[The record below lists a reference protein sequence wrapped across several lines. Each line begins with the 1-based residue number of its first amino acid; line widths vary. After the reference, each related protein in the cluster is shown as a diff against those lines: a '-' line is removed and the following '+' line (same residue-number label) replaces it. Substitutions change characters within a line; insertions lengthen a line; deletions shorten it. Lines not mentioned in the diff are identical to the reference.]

1 MRRRVGRMKAILQ
14 AALAAVLSG
23 ILVGV
28 LLKKKFESAGT
39 SG

>member
-1 MRRRVGRMKAILQ
+1 MKAIFS

-28 LLKKKFESAGT
+28 LLKKKVSGSAADA
-39 SG
+39 